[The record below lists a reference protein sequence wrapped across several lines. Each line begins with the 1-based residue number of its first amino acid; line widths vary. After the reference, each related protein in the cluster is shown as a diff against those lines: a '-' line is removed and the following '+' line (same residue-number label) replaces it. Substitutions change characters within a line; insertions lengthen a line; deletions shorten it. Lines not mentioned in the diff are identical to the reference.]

1 MRLLKLLS
9 GTGSVGEVFR
19 ERGWEVISLDINPKS
34 NATIIAD
41 ILTWDYRKLPDVGYF
56 RGDREKHALPLG
68 RASCY
73 V

>member
-41 ILTWDYRKLPDVGYF
+41 ILTWD
-56 RGDREKHALPLG
+56 
-68 RASCY
+68 
-73 V
+73 